1 MNGYT
6 FYAPTRVLFGA
17 GKLGELHAA
26 LGAEG
31 LAGKKAMLVISDGRS
46 VRENGTLTRVQEQ
59 LAQANVA
66 FVLFDKVGA
75 NPLKA
80 IVEEGAAL
88 ARTENCDFVVAVGGG
103 SVMDAAKVMAMYAP
117 QPGTLWDYVPG
128 ATGKMLPLVNSP
140 LPWVAVT
147 TTAGTGSEVDQ
158 WGVVTNPD
166 TNEKIGCGGQDSLFA
181 KIAVVDP
188 ELMRTVPPKYT
199 AYQGFDALFHSVE
212 GYIANARSPMAD
224 MVQRAA
230 IEHVGK
236 YLARA
241 VANGTDMEAREGMA
255 FANTMSGYSMVV
267 GALHERTRHG
277 TRDERLPSQ
286 PSARSGAHH
295 DFPRLFR
302 ALDRQACLR
311 RTVCGNGQNAGHEGR
326 RGTRGFPC
334 GPAKTAKG
342 LRRGRPE
349 NVRLRH
355 FRRGV
360 RRACR
365 QRAGH
370 DGRPVSERPRPS
382 FQGGVRGNLP
392 QILPLSGNLS
402 KPCDCRTAFFAQKTA
417 PPLLYRPQ
425 DERPGG
431 RGRVR
436 ISDGGEKQLLRLRE
450 KLLV

>member
-1 MNGYT
+1 MRRRG
-6 FYAPTRVLFGA
+6 FCSAP

-46 VRENGTLTRVQEQ
+46 VRENGTLTRVQEP
-59 LAQANVA
+59 
-66 FVLFDKVGA
+66 VGA
-75 NPLKA
+75 GKCRLCPVRQGGRQSA
-80 IVEEGAAL
+80 ESDRRGGRGPR
-88 ARTENCDFVVAVGGG
+88 RTENCDFVVAVGGG

-267 GALHERTRHG
+267 GACTSEHAMEHAMSAFHHNLPHGAGLIMISLAYFGHWIDRHVC
-277 TRDERLPSQ
+277 DERFVEMAKMLGMKDAAAPEDFLAALQKLQKDCGVDGLKMSDYGI
-286 PSARSGAHH
+286 SVEECDALADNARATMGG
-295 DFPRLFR
+295 LF
-302 ALDRQACLR
+302 LSD
-311 RTVCGNGQNAGHEGR
+311 
-326 RGTRGFPC
+326 
-334 GPAKTAKG
+334 PA
-342 LRRGRPE
+342 
-349 NVRLRH
+349 
-355 FRRGV
+355 
-360 RRACR
+360 
-365 QRAGH
+365 
-370 DGRPVSERPRPS
+370 
-382 FQGGVRGNLP
+382 
-392 QILPLSGNLS
+392 PLS
-402 KPCDCRTAFFAQKTA
+402 KEECAEI
-417 PPLLYRPQ
+417 YR
-425 DERPGG
+425 RSF
-431 RGRVR
+431 R
-436 ISDGGEKQLLRLRE
+436 
-450 KLLV
+450 